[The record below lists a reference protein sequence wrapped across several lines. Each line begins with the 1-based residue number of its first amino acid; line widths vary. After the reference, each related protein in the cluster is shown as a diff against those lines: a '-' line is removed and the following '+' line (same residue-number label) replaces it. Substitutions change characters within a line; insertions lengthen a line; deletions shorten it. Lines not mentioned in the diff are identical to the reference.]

1 MNIPQDIT
9 AVILAGGLGTRLR
22 PITETIPK
30 VMVDVDGK
38 PFLEY
43 KLEMLKKY
51 GIKKI
56 ILCIGYLGEKVKNYF
71 GDGKNFGL
79 DITYAYEKELL
90 GTAGAIKNAEHLIK
104 TDYFIVTNGDTYLD
118 INFQDMIF
126 THKNFNYPITMAVSQ
141 ATNPVEQELIKL
153 QNREITGFYRR
164 ETKEHKEELN
174 KNKKPLMNA
183 GTYILNKEV
192 LKIIPLNKH
201 VSLEKEIFPL
211 FVGKIMGFV
220 HEGYIKD
227 ITNSQFYEEFKEDLK
242 KDFNKPILEIKP
254 SESLKTTGEINSKDK
269 MRILVTGAGGMM
281 GSHMLDFLIAKG
293 HKVLGIDFIPTTELR
308 ELNKEA
314 SYIECD
320 IRDKDKLTNILNQF
334 KPEIIF
340 HLAAQSFP
348 TVSWE
353 RPEYTIQTNILGTVN
368 LFEAVK
374 QLKLDSI
381 ILNAGSSA
389 EYGYVN
395 ENEVPI
401 KEERELRPLHPYG
414 ISKLAQELLAYQYYK
429 NFGIKSVTIRIFNT
443 TGPKKINDVC
453 SDFTRQIVM
462 MEKGFQNPVLKVGN
476 INTKRTITDVR
487 DMIEGFWLAVNKC
500 EFGERYNI
508 SGDKIYLIKD
518 IIEILR
524 ELTLVK
530 FDIAVD
536 QNLIRPTDE
545 PVIYG
550 DSTRFKEKTGW
561 HQKIEIR
568 TTLNDMLNYWR
579 QKK

>member
-1 MNIPQDIT
+1 MDIPQDIT
-9 AVILAGGLGTRLR
+9 AIILAGGLGTRLR

-43 KLEMLKKY
+43 KLEILKKC

-56 ILCIGYLGEKVKNYF
+56 ILCIGYLGEKVKDYF

-79 DITYAYEKELL
+79 DINYSYEKELL

-118 INFQDMIF
+118 INFQDMVF
-126 THKNFNYPITMAVSQ
+126 THKNFNYPITMAVSK
-141 ATNPVEQELIKL
+141 ATNPIEQELIKI

-192 LKIIPLNKH
+192 LKMIPSNKH

-211 FVGKIMGFV
+211 FVGKIMGFL

-227 ITNSQFYEEFKEDLK
+227 IANCQFYEEFKEDLK
-242 KDFNKPILEIKP
+242 KDFDKSILEIRP
-254 SESLKTTGEINSKDK
+254 SESLKTNGKFNFNNK

-293 HKVLGIDFIPTTELR
+293 HSVLGIDFIPTTELR

-389 EYGYVN
+389 EYGYVR
-395 ENEVPI
+395 EDEVPI

-462 MEKGFQNPVLKVGN
+462 MEKGLQKPILNVGN

-518 IIEILR
+518 LIEILR

-536 QNLIRPTDE
+536 PNLIRPTDE